1 MNCHL
6 NGSLFLSD
14 FDIKWP
20 TKPIV
25 PGQDKPQET
34 SCLMHHKFILID
46 AEPLAKSESES
57 ADEEEENRV
66 PCAKCGAC
74 PGGEVSSMASESVD
88 GGSASAD
95 AVPCFECRPV
105 RIRSK
110 KDLVQFNC
118 DKLPR
123 LPKNGILITGSH
135 NWSVQ
140 VRGEGGGEVDA
151 LLTDS
156 HFICLFPGVPRE
168 LREHPDNLQ
177 STPHN
182 GLLGRV

>member
-1 MNCHL
+1 
-6 NGSLFLSD
+6 
-14 FDIKWP
+14 
-20 TKPIV
+20 
-25 PGQDKPQET
+25 
-34 SCLMHHKFILID
+34 MHHKFILID

-57 ADEEEENRV
+57 EDEEEENRV

-140 VRGEGGGEVDA
+140 VMVKEVEK
-151 LLTDS
+151 LMHS
-156 HFICLFPGVPRE
+156 
-168 LREHPDNLQ
+168 
-177 STPHN
+177 
-182 GLLGRV
+182 